1 MCQLIE
7 VSHPLSPWGGGS
19 DIISLSTQR
28 EMTLTAIA
36 ERYETE
42 VDKLPQTHFEL
53 GGGAARSESGLVYE
67 NLIERNCAAL
77 GLDARKNDYKRT
89 EEVNGTCLK
98 NLQVDKH
105 IYRDD
110 LMKKAVEGKT
120 YLDACYLKRAVMD
133 FIELDQSPE
142 VPDDVDYA
150 IFAGQNACGKD
161 AFAYYQAFF
170 KKITGKE
177 VKIFFVN
184 PSRKRSSSRPIYKE
198 EYREDFKL
206 DKVVYNEFIEW
217 LKK

>member
-1 MCQLIE
+1 
-7 VSHPLSPWGGGS
+7 
-19 DIISLSTQR
+19 
-28 EMTLTAIA
+28 MTLTAIA

-67 NLIERNCAAL
+67 NLIERTCAAL
-77 GLDARKNDYKRT
+77 DLDARKNDYKKT

-105 IYRDD
+105 IYRNG
-110 LMKKAVEGKT
+110 LMVKVPVESKT

-133 FIELDQSPE
+133 FIELEQSPE
-142 VPDDVDYA
+142 VPDNVDYA

>member
-1 MCQLIE
+1 M
-7 VSHPLSPWGGGS
+7 
-19 DIISLSTQR
+19 ISLSTQR

-53 GGGAARSESGLVYE
+53 GGGAARSESGLVYD
-67 NLIERNCAAL
+67 NLIERTCAAL
-77 GLDARKNDYKRT
+77 DLDARKNDYKKT

-105 IYRDD
+105 IYRNG
-110 LMKKAVEGKT
+110 LMVKAVESKT

-133 FIELDQSPE
+133 FIELEQSPE
-142 VPDDVDYA
+142 VPDNVDYA

>member
-1 MCQLIE
+1 M
-7 VSHPLSPWGGGS
+7 SF
-19 DIISLSTQR
+19 
-28 EMTLTAIA
+28 TAIA
-36 ERYETE
+36 ERFETE

-67 NLIERNCAAL
+67 NLIERTCTTLN
-77 GLDARKNDYKRT
+77 LDARRNDYKKT

-105 IYRDD
+105 IYRNG
-110 LMKKAVEGKT
+110 MMVKAVESKT

-133 FIELDQSPE
+133 FIELEQSPE
-142 VPDDVDYA
+142 VPDDVEYA
-150 IFAGQNACGKD
+150 IFAGQNACGND

-177 VKIFFVN
+177 VHIFFVN
-184 PSRKRSSSRPIYKE
+184 PIRKRSSSRPIYKQ

-206 DKVVYNEFIEW
+206 DMVVYNKFIEW

>member
-1 MCQLIE
+1 M
-7 VSHPLSPWGGGS
+7 
-19 DIISLSTQR
+19 ISLSTQR
-28 EMTLTAIA
+28 AMTLTAIV

-67 NLIERNCAAL
+67 NLIERICAAL
-77 GLDARKNDYKRT
+77 DLDARKNDYKKT
-89 EEVNGTCLK
+89 EEVNGACLK

-105 IYRDD
+105 IYRNG
-110 LMKKAVEGKT
+110 LMVKAVESKT

-133 FIELDQSPE
+133 FIELEQSPE
-142 VPDDVDYA
+142 VPDNVDYA

>member
-1 MCQLIE
+1 M
-7 VSHPLSPWGGGS
+7 
-19 DIISLSTQR
+19 ISLSTQR
-28 EMTLTAIA
+28 AMTLTAIA

-67 NLIERNCAAL
+67 NLIERTCAAL
-77 GLDARKNDYKRT
+77 DLDARKNDYKRT

-105 IYRDD
+105 IYRNG
-110 LMKKAVEGKT
+110 LMVKAVESKT

-142 VPDDVDYA
+142 VPDNVDYA

-184 PSRKRSSSRPIYKE
+184 PSRKRSSSRPIYNE

>member
-1 MCQLIE
+1 M
-7 VSHPLSPWGGGS
+7 
-19 DIISLSTQR
+19 ISLSTQR

-67 NLIERNCAAL
+67 NLIERTCAAL
-77 GLDARKNDYKRT
+77 DLDARKNDYKKT

-105 IYRDD
+105 IYRNGV
-110 LMKKAVEGKT
+110 MVKAVESKT

-133 FIELDQSPE
+133 FIELEQSPE
-142 VPDDVDYA
+142 VPEWVEYA

-170 KKITGKE
+170 KKMTGKE

-184 PSRKRSSSRPIYKE
+184 PSRKRSSSRPIYNE
-198 EYREDFKL
+198 EYRQDFKL
-206 DKVVYNEFIEW
+206 DTVVYNEFIDW
-217 LKK
+217 LSK

>member
-1 MCQLIE
+1 
-7 VSHPLSPWGGGS
+7 
-19 DIISLSTQR
+19 
-28 EMTLTAIA
+28 MTLTAIA

-67 NLIERNCAAL
+67 NLIERTCAAL
-77 GLDARKNDYKRT
+77 DLDARKNDYKKT

-105 IYRDD
+105 IYRND
-110 LMKKAVEGKT
+110 LMVKLVESKT

-133 FIELDQSPE
+133 FIELEQSPE
-142 VPDDVDYA
+142 VPDNVEYA

>member
-1 MCQLIE
+1 M
-7 VSHPLSPWGGGS
+7 SF
-19 DIISLSTQR
+19 
-28 EMTLTAIA
+28 TAIA
-36 ERYETE
+36 ERFETE

-67 NLIERNCAAL
+67 NLIERTCTILN
-77 GLDARKNDYKRT
+77 LDARRNDYKKT

-105 IYRDD
+105 IYRNG
-110 LMKKAVEGKT
+110 MMVKAVESKT

-133 FIELDQSPE
+133 FIELEQSPE
-142 VPDDVDYA
+142 VPDDVEYA
-150 IFAGQNACGKD
+150 IFAGQNACGND

-177 VKIFFVN
+177 VQIFFVN
-184 PSRKRSSSRPIYKE
+184 PIRKRSSSRPIYKQ

-206 DKVVYNEFIEW
+206 DMVVYNKFIEW

>member
-1 MCQLIE
+1 M
-7 VSHPLSPWGGGS
+7 PF
-19 DIISLSTQR
+19 
-28 EMTLTAIA
+28 TAIA
-36 ERYETE
+36 ERFETE

-67 NLIERNCAAL
+67 NLIERTCTTLN
-77 GLDARKNDYKRT
+77 LDARKNDYKRT

-105 IYRDD
+105 IYRNG
-110 LMKKAVEGKT
+110 LMVKAVESKT

-133 FIELDQSPE
+133 FIELEQSPE
-142 VPDDVDYA
+142 VPDNVDYA
-150 IFAGQNACGKD
+150 IFAGQNACSKD

>member
-1 MCQLIE
+1 M
-7 VSHPLSPWGGGS
+7 
-19 DIISLSTQR
+19 ISLSTQR
-28 EMTLTAIA
+28 AMTLTAIA
-36 ERYETE
+36 ERYESE

-67 NLIERNCAAL
+67 NLIERTCAAL
-77 GLDARKNDYKRT
+77 DLDARKNDYKKT

-105 IYRDD
+105 IYRNG
-110 LMKKAVEGKT
+110 LMVKAVEGKT

-142 VPDDVDYA
+142 VPDNVNYA

>member
-1 MCQLIE
+1 
-7 VSHPLSPWGGGS
+7 
-19 DIISLSTQR
+19 
-28 EMTLTAIA
+28 MTLTAIA

-67 NLIERNCAAL
+67 NLIERTCAAL
-77 GLDARKNDYKRT
+77 DLDARKNDYKKT

-105 IYRDD
+105 IYRNG
-110 LMKKAVEGKT
+110 LMVKAVESKT

-142 VPDDVDYA
+142 VPDNVDYA

-184 PSRKRSSSRPIYKE
+184 PSRKRSSARPIYKE

>member
-1 MCQLIE
+1 M
-7 VSHPLSPWGGGS
+7 
-19 DIISLSTQR
+19 ISLSTQR

-67 NLIERNCAAL
+67 NLIERTCAAL
-77 GLDARKNDYKRT
+77 DLDARKNDYKKT

-105 IYRDD
+105 IYRNG
-110 LMKKAVEGKT
+110 LMVKAVESKT

-133 FIELDQSPE
+133 FIELEQSPE
-142 VPDDVDYA
+142 VPDNVDYA

>member
-1 MCQLIE
+1 M
-7 VSHPLSPWGGGS
+7 
-19 DIISLSTQR
+19 ISLSTQR
-28 EMTLTAIA
+28 AMTLTAIA
-36 ERYETE
+36 ERYESE

-67 NLIERNCAAL
+67 NLIERTCAAL
-77 GLDARKNDYKRT
+77 DLDARKNDYKKT

-105 IYRDD
+105 IYRNG
-110 LMKKAVEGKT
+110 LMVKAVESKT

-142 VPDDVDYA
+142 VPDNVNYA